1 MSNPENLLPIK
12 HSLHA
17 VLEKHPHV
25 LAVTAILADET
36 KVVMTRDGE
45 LQYNRHADAAASESL
60 RKHFN
65 RKYGLD
71 LK

>member
-1 MSNPENLLPIK
+1 MSNLKEINSIKQDLRDLLD
-12 HSLHA
+12 
-17 VLEKHPHV
+17 EYPHV
-25 LAVTAILADET
+25 LAVTAKLADET
-36 KVVMTRDGE
+36 EVVITRDGE

>member
-1 MSNPENLLPIK
+1 
-12 HSLHA
+12 
-17 VLEKHPHV
+17 
-25 LAVTAILADET
+25 
-36 KVVMTRDGE
+36 MTRDGE

>member
-1 MSNPENLLPIK
+1 MSDQGSLLAVK
-12 HSLHA
+12 QSLHA
-17 VLEKHPHV
+17 VLDKHPHV

-36 KVVMTRDGE
+36 KIVITRDGE
-45 LQYNRHADAAASESL
+45 LQYNRHADAVTSESL